1 MYPERI
7 KKWFPGQTLTAERL
21 NSSVNALNWLLGM
34 AADNDADQPN
44 DGETAISVVP
54 PGGDVPPTPNY
65 QNPDADNITAFGQ
78 PFNFNGTVSIMPPG
92 AAGATAHFD
101 PTNDGAIYYSVVTTT
116 PTGAI
121 QSVTTT
127 TSAPTPQPW
136 DGTSGGTFVAC
147 TGVLRRDTY
156 GDYYS
161 VDANTVF
168 LPVIPVSST
177 SACGSVEDAAT
188 GQPVTAVSMLGGMTG
203 NSVPVKSLVAGDGVN
218 IEPRGIAGATSDAA
232 AAAGYIRV
240 SLSALNYDP
249 TTALPPSDP
258 SYSTHK
264 PPLGGIRGISYAST
278 ADITAGTK
286 YPRVEDG
293 QIILFPN
300 NVAYDSHYF
309 ALIPKN
315 GYYMLTILGGTVDP
329 STSTP
334 IFATN

>member
-34 AADNDADQPN
+34 AADSDADQPN
-44 DGETAISVVP
+44 DGTTAISVIP

-78 PFNFNGTVSIMPPG
+78 PFNFNGTVSILPPG

-136 DGTSGGTFVAC
+136 DGTTGGTFVAC
-147 TGVLRRDTY
+147 TGVLRKDEY
-156 GDYYS
+156 GEFFS
-161 VDANTVF
+161 IDANTLF
-168 LPVIPVSST
+168 LPVIPVPST
-177 SACGSVEDAAT
+177 PGSAEDAET
-188 GQPVTAVSMLGGMTG
+188 GQPVTAVPLVGSMTG

-218 IEPRGIAGATSDAA
+218 VEPRDIAGAASDAA

-249 TTALPPSDP
+249 STVLPPSDP

-264 PPLGGIRGISYAST
+264 PPLGGIRGISYASA
-278 ADITAGTK
+278 ADITAGTQ
-286 YPRVEDG
+286 YPRVDDG
-293 QIILFPN
+293 QIILFPG

-315 GYYMLTILGGTVDP
+315 GYYMLTLLGGTVDP
-329 STSTP
+329 STSSP
-334 IFATN
+334 IFATD

>member
-34 AADNDADQPN
+34 AADSDADQPN
-44 DGETAISVVP
+44 DGTTAISVVP

-136 DGTSGGTFVAC
+136 DGTAGGTFVAC
-147 TGVLRRDTY
+147 TGVLRQDAF
-156 GDYYS
+156 GDFYS
-161 VDANTVF
+161 VDANTIF
-168 LPVIPVSST
+168 LPVIPVPSLPQ
-177 SACGSVEDAAT
+177 CGSAT
-188 GQPVTAVSMLGGMTG
+188 DSISGQSITAISVVGDMVG
-203 NSVPVKSLVAGDGVN
+203 NSVPVRSVVAGPGVV
-218 IEPRGIAGATSDAA
+218 IEQRQVSGAASDAA

-249 TTALPPSDP
+249 STALPPSDP

-264 PPLGGIRGISYAST
+264 PPLGGVRGVSFASA
-278 ADITAGTK
+278 ADITAGTQ
-286 YPRVEDG
+286 YPRVDDG
-293 QIILFPN
+293 QIILFPG
-300 NVAYDSHYF
+300 NVAYDSAKF
-309 ALIPKN
+309 ALVKKN
-315 GYYMLTILGGTVDP
+315 GYWVLTLPDGTCNP
-329 STSTP
+329 STGTP
-334 IFATN
+334 IFATD